1 MGDYIRT
8 FRWRE
13 GDSVRKKKIYA
24 GNSQSV
30 FLVAL
35 TGLVFLLLISGCGS
49 KTTETIPALE
59 EPAASN
65 NSYRQVTYG
74 DIGTT
79 NVLLGTAVPKEYGQA
94 YEANVTV
101 TKVLVEPGD
110 VVEKGD
116 VLAYADVDEA
126 RASLKAKQQELSHEN
141 TIYELNQKINQLQQ
155 DKLANQQKQQ
165 EAAAEDNSLEAATED
180 NTQEAAAEDSSQEAA
195 LENGFQKNETE
206 NITSQIAVLRENGRY
221 DTKLHEYRVQK
232 LNGEIAALDDL
243 IADGTLKANHSGEV
257 VYTKNLTVSR
267 NAGAGENVAIVADTE
282 DLEIKLKDVTVQ
294 NYKYKDVPEK
304 YMLVAGESVPVT
316 EREYSTEELVLAKIN
331 SNYPNVVIGRP
342 EGVELKAGELYP
354 IYYEEKKAEHVLL
367 VGTDSLYQEDGETY
381 VYVGTGD
388 DTREKRKVTVG
399 AADDHNTQIVDGLA
413 EGEAVYYETTERM
426 PSDYTE
432 YTVERSDFQVENH
445 GLKFGRADKNASSYL
460 AAKEGEIIKIA
471 VEKDAE
477 VKKGDL
483 LYIID
488 TGEGKAALTEAANAI
503 ETENTTYQKQQAD
516 YDAQLAELQ
525 YATDSASDYDRQI
538 ITLQKGIAES
548 DHNNTLQQ
556 LQSAYDT
563 LSRGNDGTGK
573 LSIYADA
580 DGQVSKITA
589 GEGDTV
595 EAGDEILKMRGEV
608 SDLLL
613 VQMVSSKSVTVY
625 TDDIPEVGEPVS
637 ITSGN
642 MTYTG
647 TCVGFAAGSNNL
659 DEGCLYTDEN
669 GAHYTFRTTSG
680 YDAPAFYVRMDD
692 EIVDDM
698 GNGGSVDFPYISM
711 EDVVVLPA
719 GMIYEEKDAMHPD
732 KVSYFVWKVEED
744 HLVKQ
749 YVLLDDTLTGNGK
762 VVLSGIESGDVL
774 ARE

>member
-1 MGDYIRT
+1 M
-8 FRWRE
+8 
-13 GDSVRKKKIYA
+13 RKKKSYA
-24 GNSQSV
+24 GNAQSV
-30 FLVAL
+30 IPVVL
-35 TGLVFLLLISGCGS
+35 TGLFFVMLIGGCGS
-49 KTTETIPALE
+49 KKTETIPDLE

-65 NSYRQVTYG
+65 ASYQQVTYG

-94 YEANVTV
+94 YKANVTV
-101 TKVLVEPGD
+101 TKILVEPGD
-110 VVEKGD
+110 MVEKGD

-126 RASLKAKQQELSHEN
+126 SASREAKQQELSHEN
-141 TIYELNQKINQLQQ
+141 TVYELNQKINQLQQ

-165 EAAAEDNSLEAATED
+165 DTAENNIQDAAENNIQEEDDMQESATEN
-180 NTQEAAAEDSSQEAA
+180 NTQETEAEAED
-195 LENGFQKNETE
+195 
-206 NITSQIAVLRENGRY
+206 ITSQIAVLQENSRY

-232 LNGEIAALDDL
+232 LNEEIAALDAL

-257 VYTKNLTVSR
+257 VYTKSLTVSR
-267 NAGAGENVAIVADTE
+267 NAGTGENVVVVADTE

-294 NYKYKDVPEK
+294 NYKYKDVSEK
-304 YMLVAGESVPVT
+304 YMLQSGERVPVT
-316 EREYSTEELVLAKIN
+316 EREYSTDELVLAKIN
-331 SNYPNVVIGRP
+331 NNYPNVLIEKP

-354 IYYEEKKAEHVLL
+354 IYFEEKRAEHVLL
-367 VGTDSLYQEDGETY
+367 VGNDSLYQEDGETY
-381 VYVGTGD
+381 VYVKAGD
-388 DTREKRKVTVG
+388 DTREKRKVTAG
-399 AADDHNTQIVDGLA
+399 AADDHNTQITDGLA

-445 GLKFGRADKNASSYL
+445 GLKLSRADKNARVYL
-460 AAKEGEIIKIA
+460 AAKEGEIVKIA

-483 LYIID
+483 LYIIN
-488 TGEGKAALTEAANAI
+488 TGEGKAAITEAANAI
-503 ETENTTYQKQQAD
+503 ETENTTYQKQQTD
-516 YDAQLAELQ
+516 YDAQLIELQ
-525 YATDSASDYDRQI
+525 NATDSVSDYDRQM
-538 ITLQKGIAES
+538 ITLQKEVAEA
-548 DHNNTLQQ
+548 DHSYTLQQ
-556 LQSAYDT
+556 LQAAYDT

-573 LSIYADA
+573 LSVYADE
-580 DGQVSKITA
+580 DGQVSKITVW
-589 GEGDTV
+589 EGDTV
-595 EAGDEILKMRGEV
+595 EAGDEILKMKGEA

-625 TDDIPEVGEPVS
+625 TDDIAEAGEPVS
-637 ITSGN
+637 ITSGDT
-642 MTYTG
+642 TYTG

-659 DEGCLYTDEN
+659 DEGCLYIDEN
-669 GAHYTFRTTSG
+669 GAHYTFQTTSG

-692 EIVDDM
+692 EITDDM
-698 GNGGSVDFPYISM
+698 GKGGSVDFPYISM

-719 GMIYEEKDAMHPD
+719 GMIYEEKDAMNPK
-732 KVSYFVWKVEED
+732 KVSYFVWKVEEG

-762 VVLSGIESGDVL
+762 VVLTGVEAGDVL

>member
-1 MGDYIRT
+1 M
-8 FRWRE
+8 
-13 GDSVRKKKIYA
+13 RKKKSYA
-24 GNSQSV
+24 GNAQSV
-30 FLVAL
+30 IPVVL
-35 TGLVFLLLISGCGS
+35 TGLFFVMLIGGCGS
-49 KTTETIPALE
+49 KKTETIPDLE

-65 NSYRQVTYG
+65 ASYQQVTYG
-74 DIGTT
+74 NIGTT

-101 TKVLVEPGD
+101 TKILVEPGNT
-110 VVEKGD
+110 VEKGD

-126 RASLKAKQQELSHEN
+126 SASRKAKQQELSHEN
-141 TIYELNQKINQLQQ
+141 TVYELNQKINQLQQ

-165 EAAAEDNSLEAATED
+165 DTAENNIQDAAENNIQEEDDMQESATEN
-180 NTQEAAAEDSSQEAA
+180 NTQETEAEAED
-195 LENGFQKNETE
+195 
-206 NITSQIAVLRENGRY
+206 ITSQIAVLQENSRY

-232 LNGEIAALDDL
+232 LNEEIAALDAL

-257 VYTKNLTVSR
+257 VYTKSLTVNR
-267 NAGAGENVAIVADTE
+267 KAGVGENVAIVADTE
-282 DLEIKLKDVTVQ
+282 DLAIELKDVTVQ
-294 NYKYKDVPEK
+294 NYKYKDVSEK
-304 YMLVAGESVPVT
+304 YMLQSGERVPVT
-316 EREYSTEELVLAKIN
+316 EREYSTDELVLAKIN
-331 SNYPNVVIGRP
+331 NNYPNVLIEKP

-354 IYYEEKKAEHVLL
+354 IYFEEKRAEHVLL
-367 VGTDSLYQEDGETY
+367 VGNNSLYQEDGENY

-388 DTREKRKVTVG
+388 DTREKRKVTTGVS
-399 AADDHNTQIVDGLA
+399 DDHNTQIVEGLE
-413 EGEAVYYETTERM
+413 EGEAVYYETMERM

-432 YTVERSDFQVENH
+432 YMVERSDFQVENH
-445 GLKFGRADKNASSYL
+445 GLKYGRADKNARVYL
-460 AAKEGEIIKIA
+460 TEKEGVLVEIA

-488 TGEGKAALTEAANAI
+488 TGEGKAAITEAANAI

-516 YDAQLAELQ
+516 YDAQLAELENGL
-525 YATDSASDYDRQI
+525 DSASDYDRQM
-538 ITLQKGIAES
+538 ITLQKEIAEA
-548 DHNNTLQQ
+548 DHNQTLQQ
-556 LQSAYDT
+556 LQAAYDT

-573 LSIYADA
+573 LSVYADA

-589 GEGDTV
+589 WEGDTV
-595 EAGDEILKMRGEV
+595 EAGDEILKMKGEA

-625 TDDIPEVGEPVS
+625 TDDIAEAGEPVS
-637 ITSGN
+637 ITSGDT
-642 MTYTG
+642 TYTG

-659 DEGCLYTDEN
+659 DEGCLYIDEN
-669 GAHYTFRTTSG
+669 GAHYTFQTTSG
-680 YDAPAFYVRMDD
+680 YDTPAFYVRMND

-698 GNGGSVDFPYISM
+698 GNGESVDFPYISM
-711 EDVVVLPA
+711 EDVIVLPA

-732 KVSYFVWKVEED
+732 KVSYFVWKIEGD

-762 VVLSGIESGDVL
+762 VVLFGIESGDVL

>member
-1 MGDYIRT
+1 M
-8 FRWRE
+8 
-13 GDSVRKKKIYA
+13 RKKKSYA
-24 GNSQSV
+24 GKSQSV
-30 FLVAL
+30 FLVVL
-35 TGLVFLLLISGCGS
+35 TGLFFAMLIGGCSS
-49 KTTETIPALE
+49 KKAEIIPDLE

-65 NSYRQVTYG
+65 NSYQQVTYG

-79 NVLLGTAVPKEYGQA
+79 KVLIGTAVPKEYGQA

-101 TKVLVEPGD
+101 TKILVEPGD
-110 VVEKGD
+110 TVEKGD

-126 RASLKAKQQELSHEN
+126 SASREAKQQELSHEN
-141 TIYELNQKINQLQQ
+141 TVYELNQKINQLQQ
-155 DKLANQQKQQ
+155 DKLANQQEQQ
-165 EAAAEDNSLEAATED
+165 DTAAEDNMQESATED
-180 NTQEAAAEDSSQEAA
+180 DSQEAITGESSQETP
-195 LENGFQKNETE
+195 TE
-206 NITSQIAVLRENGRY
+206 DITSQIAVLQENSRY

-232 LNGEIAALDDL
+232 LNEEIAALDTL

-257 VYTKNLTVSR
+257 VYTKSLTVSR
-267 NAGAGENVAIVADTE
+267 KAGAGENVAIVADTG
-282 DLEIKLKDVTVQ
+282 DLAIELKDVTVQ
-294 NYKYKDVPEK
+294 DYKYQKIAEK
-304 YMLVAGESVPVT
+304 YMLVAGERVPVT

-331 SNYPNVVIGRP
+331 NNYPDIVMEKP
-342 EGVELKAGELYP
+342 EGVELKAGGQYP

-367 VGTDSLYQEDGETY
+367 VGNASLYEEDGETY
-381 VYVGTGD
+381 VYVRTGD

-399 AADDHNTQIVDGLA
+399 AADDHNTQIIDGLE
-413 EGEAVYYETTERM
+413 EGEAVYYETMERM

-445 GLKFGRADKNASSYL
+445 GLKYGRADKNASAYL
-460 AAKEGEIIKIA
+460 AAKEGEIVKIA
-471 VEKDAE
+471 VEKDEE

-488 TGEGKAALTEAANAI
+488 TGEGKAAITEAANAI
-503 ETENTTYQKQQAD
+503 ETENTSYQKQQAD
-516 YDAQLAELQ
+516 YDAQLAELENMS
-525 YATDSASDYDRQI
+525 DSASDYDRQM
-538 ITLQKGIAES
+538 ITLQKEIAEA
-548 DHNNTLQQ
+548 DHSYTLQQ
-556 LQSAYDT
+556 LQAAYDT

-580 DGQVSKITA
+580 DGQVAKITA
-589 GEGDTV
+589 REGDMV
-595 EAGDEILKMRGEV
+595 EAGAEILKMRGDI
-608 SDLLL
+608 SDLFL

-625 TDDIPEVGEPVS
+625 TDNIAEIGEKVS
-637 ITSGN
+637 ITSGDT
-642 MTYTG
+642 TYTG

-669 GAHYTFRTTSG
+669 GAHYTFQTTSG
-680 YDAPAFYVRMDD
+680 YDAPAFYVQMDD
-692 EIVDDM
+692 EIVEDM
-698 GNGGSVDFPYISM
+698 GKGGSVDFPYISM

-762 VVLSGIESGDVL
+762 VVLLGIEAGDVL

>member
-1 MGDYIRT
+1 M
-8 FRWRE
+8 
-13 GDSVRKKKIYA
+13 SKKKSYA
-24 GNSQSV
+24 GNAQSV
-30 FLVAL
+30 IPVVL
-35 TGLVFLLLISGCGS
+35 TGLFFVMLIGGCGS
-49 KTTETIPALE
+49 KKTETIPDLE

-65 NSYRQVTYG
+65 ASYQQVTYG

-94 YEANVTV
+94 YKANVTV
-101 TKVLVEPGD
+101 TKILVEPGD
-110 VVEKGD
+110 TVEKGD

-126 RASLKAKQQELSHEN
+126 NASRKAKQQELLHEN
-141 TIYELNQKINQLQQ
+141 TVYELNQKINQLQQ
-155 DKLANQQKQQ
+155 EKLAKQQ
-165 EAAAEDNSLEAATED
+165 EQQDTAAEDNMQESATED
-180 NTQEAAAEDSSQEAA
+180 DSQEAIT
-195 LENGFQKNETE
+195 EESPQETE
-206 NITSQIAVLRENGRY
+206 NITSQIAVLQENSRY

-232 LNGEIAALDDL
+232 LNEEIAALDDL
-243 IADGTLKANHSGEV
+243 IADGTMKANHSGEV
-257 VYTKNLTVSR
+257 VYTKSLTVGR
-267 NAGAGENVAIVADTE
+267 NAGTGENVVVVADTE

-304 YMLVAGESVPVT
+304 YMLQSGERVPVT
-316 EREYSTEELVLAKIN
+316 EREYSTDELVLAKIN
-331 SNYPNVVIGRP
+331 NDYPNVLIEKP

-354 IYYEEKKAEHVLL
+354 IYFEEKKAEHVLL
-367 VGTDSLYQEDGETY
+367 VGNNSLYQEDGENY

-388 DTREKRKVTVG
+388 DTREKRKVTTGVS
-399 AADDHNTQIVDGLA
+399 ADHNTQIIEGLE
-413 EGEAVYYETTERM
+413 EGEAVYYETMERM

-445 GLKFGRADKNASSYL
+445 GLKYSRADKNARVYL
-460 AAKEGEIIKIA
+460 TEKEGVIVEIA

-488 TGEGKAALTEAANAI
+488 TGEGKAAITEAANAI

-516 YDAQLAELQ
+516 YDAQLTELQ
-525 YATDSASDYDRQI
+525 NATDSASDYDRQL
-538 ITLQKGIAES
+538 ITLQKEIAEA
-548 DHNNTLQQ
+548 DHSYTLQQ
-556 LQSAYDT
+556 LQAAYDA

-573 LSIYADA
+573 VFVYADA

-589 GEGDTV
+589 WEGDTV
-595 EAGDEILKMRGEV
+595 EAGAEILKMKGET

-625 TDDIPEVGEPVS
+625 TDDIAEVGEPVS
-637 ITSGN
+637 ITSGDT
-642 MTYTG
+642 TYTG

-669 GAHYTFRTTSG
+669 GAHYTFQTTSG
-680 YDAPAFYVRMDD
+680 YDTPAFYVRMKD

-698 GNGGSVDFPYISM
+698 GNGESVDFPYISM
-711 EDVVVLPA
+711 EDVIVLPA

-732 KVSYFVWKVEED
+732 KVSYFVWKIEGD

-762 VVLSGIESGDVL
+762 VVLFGIESGDVL

>member
-1 MGDYIRT
+1 M
-8 FRWRE
+8 
-13 GDSVRKKKIYA
+13 RKKKSYA
-24 GNSQSV
+24 GNAQSV
-30 FLVAL
+30 IPVVL
-35 TGLVFLLLISGCGS
+35 TGLFFVMLIGGCGS
-49 KTTETIPALE
+49 KKKETIPDLE

-65 NSYRQVTYG
+65 ASYQQVTYG
-74 DIGTT
+74 NIGTT

-101 TKVLVEPGD
+101 TKILVEPGD
-110 VVEKGD
+110 TVEKGD

-126 RASLKAKQQELSHEN
+126 SASRKAKQQELSHEN
-141 TIYELNQKINQLQQ
+141 TVYELNQKINQLQQ

-165 EAAAEDNSLEAATED
+165 DTAENNIQDAAENNIQEEDDMQKSATEN
-180 NTQEAAAEDSSQEAA
+180 NTQETEAEAED
-195 LENGFQKNETE
+195 
-206 NITSQIAVLRENGRY
+206 ITSQIAVLQENSRY

-232 LNGEIAALDDL
+232 LNEEIAALDAL

-257 VYTKNLTVSR
+257 VYTKSLTVNR
-267 NAGAGENVAIVADTE
+267 KAGAGENVAIVADTE
-282 DLEIKLKDVTVQ
+282 DLAIELKDVTVQ
-294 NYKYKDVPEK
+294 NYKYKDVSEK
-304 YMLVAGESVPVT
+304 YMLQSGERVPVT
-316 EREYSTEELVLAKIN
+316 EREYSTDELVLAKIN
-331 SNYPNVVIGRP
+331 NNYPNVLIEKP

-354 IYYEEKKAEHVLL
+354 IYFEEKRAEHVLL
-367 VGTDSLYQEDGETY
+367 VGNNSLYQEDGENY

-388 DTREKRKVTVG
+388 DTREKRKVTTGVS
-399 AADDHNTQIVDGLA
+399 DDHNTQIVDGLE
-413 EGEAVYYETTERM
+413 EGEAVYYETMERM

-432 YTVERSDFQVENH
+432 YMVERSDFQVENH
-445 GLKFGRADKNASSYL
+445 GLKYGRVDKNARVYL
-460 AAKEGEIIKIA
+460 TEKEGVLVEIA

-488 TGEGKAALTEAANAI
+488 TGEGKAAITEAANAI
-503 ETENTTYQKQQAD
+503 ETENTSYQKQQAD
-516 YDAQLAELQ
+516 YDAQLIELQ
-525 YATDSASDYDRQI
+525 NATDSVSDYDRQI
-538 ITLQKGIAES
+538 ITLQKEVAEA
-548 DHNNTLQQ
+548 DHSYTLQQ
-556 LQSAYDT
+556 LQAAYDT

-573 LSIYADA
+573 LSVYADA

-589 GEGDTV
+589 WEGDTV
-595 EAGDEILKMRGEV
+595 EAGEEILKMKGEA

-625 TDDIPEVGEPVS
+625 TDDIAEAGEPVS
-637 ITSGN
+637 ITSGDT
-642 MTYTG
+642 TYTG

-659 DEGCLYTDEN
+659 DEGCLYIDEN
-669 GAHYTFRTTSG
+669 GAHYTFQTTSG
-680 YDAPAFYVRMDD
+680 YDTPAFYVRMND

-698 GNGGSVDFPYISM
+698 GNGESVDFPYISM
-711 EDVVVLPA
+711 EDVIVLPA

-732 KVSYFVWKVEED
+732 KVSYFVWKMEGD

-762 VVLSGIESGDVL
+762 VVLFGIESGDVL

>member
-1 MGDYIRT
+1 M
-8 FRWRE
+8 
-13 GDSVRKKKIYA
+13 RKKKSYA
-24 GNSQSV
+24 GNAQSV
-30 FLVAL
+30 IPVVL
-35 TGLVFLLLISGCGS
+35 TGLFFVMLIGGCGS
-49 KTTETIPALE
+49 KKTETIPDLE

-65 NSYRQVTYG
+65 ASYQQVTYG
-74 DIGTT
+74 NIGTT

-101 TKVLVEPGD
+101 TKILVEPGD
-110 VVEKGD
+110 TVEKGD

-126 RASLKAKQQELSHEN
+126 SASRKAKQQELSHEN
-141 TIYELNQKINQLQQ
+141 TVYELNQKINQLQQ

-165 EAAAEDNSLEAATED
+165 DTAENNIQDAAENNIQEEDDMQESATEN
-180 NTQEAAAEDSSQEAA
+180 NTQETEAEAED
-195 LENGFQKNETE
+195 
-206 NITSQIAVLRENGRY
+206 ITSQIAVLQENGRY

-232 LNGEIAALDDL
+232 LNEEIAALDDL

-257 VYTKNLTVSR
+257 VYTKSLTVNR
-267 NAGAGENVAIVADTE
+267 KAGAGENVAIVADTE

-294 NYKYKDVPEK
+294 NYKYKDVLEK
-304 YMLVAGESVPVT
+304 YMLQSGERVPVT
-316 EREYSTEELVLAKIN
+316 EREYSTDELVLAKIN
-331 SNYPNVVIGRP
+331 NNYPNVLIEKP

-354 IYYEEKKAEHVLL
+354 IYFEEKRAEHVLL
-367 VGTDSLYQEDGETY
+367 VGNDSLYQEDGENY

-388 DTREKRKVTVG
+388 DTREKRKVTTGVS
-399 AADDHNTQIVDGLA
+399 DDHNTQIVEGLE
-413 EGEAVYYETTERM
+413 EGEAVYYETMERM

-432 YTVERSDFQVENH
+432 YMVERSDFQVENH
-445 GLKFGRADKNASSYL
+445 GLKYGRAEKNARVYL
-460 AAKEGEIIKIA
+460 TEKEGVLVEIA

-488 TGEGKAALTEAANAI
+488 TGEGKAAITEAANAI

-516 YDAQLAELQ
+516 HDAQLIELQ
-525 YATDSASDYDRQI
+525 NATDSVSDYDRQI
-538 ITLQKGIAES
+538 ITLQKEVAEA
-548 DHNNTLQQ
+548 DHSYTLQQ
-556 LQSAYDT
+556 LQAAYDT

-573 LSIYADA
+573 LSVYADE
-580 DGQVSKITA
+580 DGQVSKITVW
-589 GEGDTV
+589 EGDTV
-595 EAGDEILKMRGEV
+595 EAGDEILKMKGEA

-625 TDDIPEVGEPVS
+625 TDDIAEAGEPVS
-637 ITSGN
+637 ITSGDT
-642 MTYTG
+642 TYTG

-659 DEGCLYTDEN
+659 DEGCLYIDEN
-669 GAHYTFRTTSG
+669 GAHYTFQTTSG
-680 YDAPAFYVRMDD
+680 YDTPAFYVRMND

-698 GNGGSVDFPYISM
+698 GNGESVDFPYISM
-711 EDVVVLPA
+711 EDVIVLPA

-732 KVSYFVWKVEED
+732 KVSYFVWKMEGD

-762 VVLSGIESGDVL
+762 VVLFGIESGDVL

>member
-1 MGDYIRT
+1 M
-8 FRWRE
+8 
-13 GDSVRKKKIYA
+13 RKKKSYA
-24 GNSQSV
+24 GNAQSV
-30 FLVAL
+30 IPVVL
-35 TGLVFLLLISGCGS
+35 TGLFFAMLIGGCGS
-49 KTTETIPALE
+49 KKTETIPDLE

-65 NSYRQVTYG
+65 ASYQQVTYG

-79 NVLLGTAVPKEYGQA
+79 SVLLGTAVPKEYGQA
-94 YEANVTV
+94 YEANVMV
-101 TKVLVEPGD
+101 TKILVEPGD
-110 VVEKGD
+110 MVEKGD

-126 RASLKAKQQELSHEN
+126 SASRETKQQELSHEN
-141 TIYELNQKINQLQQ
+141 TVYELNQKINQMQQ

-165 EAAAEDNSLEAATED
+165 DTAENNIQEEDNMQESAAEN
-180 NTQEAAAEDSSQEAA
+180 NTQETEAED
-195 LENGFQKNETE
+195 
-206 NITSQIAVLRENGRY
+206 ITSQIAVLQENGRY

-232 LNGEIAALDDL
+232 LNEEIAALDDL

-257 VYTKNLTVSR
+257 VYTKSLTVSR
-267 NAGAGENVAIVADTE
+267 NAGTGENVVVVADTE

-304 YMLVAGESVPVT
+304 YMLQSGERVPVT
-316 EREYSTEELVLAKIN
+316 EREYSTDELVLAKIN
-331 SNYPNVVIGRP
+331 NNYPNVLIEKP

-354 IYYEEKKAEHVLL
+354 IYFEEKKAEHVLL
-367 VGTDSLYQEDGETY
+367 VGNNSLYQEDGENY

-388 DTREKRKVTVG
+388 NTREKRKVTTGVS
-399 AADDHNTQIVDGLA
+399 DDHNTQIVEGLE
-413 EGEAVYYETTERM
+413 EGEAVYYETMERM

-432 YTVERSDFQVENH
+432 YMVERSDFQVENH
-445 GLKFGRADKNASSYL
+445 GLKYGRADKNARVYL
-460 AAKEGEIIKIA
+460 TEKEGVLVEIA

-488 TGEGKAALTEAANAI
+488 TGEGKAAITEAANAI

-516 YDAQLAELQ
+516 YDAQLIELQ
-525 YATDSASDYDRQI
+525 NATDSVSDYDRQI
-538 ITLQKGIAES
+538 ITLQKEVAEA
-548 DHNNTLQQ
+548 DHSYTLQQ
-556 LQSAYDT
+556 LQAAYDT

-573 LSIYADA
+573 LSVYADE
-580 DGQVSKITA
+580 DGQVSKITVW
-589 GEGDTV
+589 EGDTV
-595 EAGDEILKMRGEV
+595 EAGDEILKMKGEA

-625 TDDIPEVGEPVS
+625 TDDIAEAGEPVS
-637 ITSGN
+637 ITSGDT
-642 MTYTG
+642 TYTG

-659 DEGCLYTDEN
+659 DEGCLYIDEN
-669 GAHYTFRTTSG
+669 GAHYTFQTTSG
-680 YDAPAFYVRMDD
+680 YDTPAFYVRMND

-698 GNGGSVDFPYISM
+698 GNGESVDFPYISM
-711 EDVVVLPA
+711 EDVIVLPA

-732 KVSYFVWKVEED
+732 KVSYFVWKIEGD

-762 VVLSGIESGDVL
+762 VVLFGIESGDVL

>member
-1 MGDYIRT
+1 M
-8 FRWRE
+8 
-13 GDSVRKKKIYA
+13 RKKKSYA
-24 GNSQSV
+24 GNAQSV
-30 FLVAL
+30 IPVVL
-35 TGLVFLLLISGCGS
+35 TGLFFVMLIGGCGS
-49 KTTETIPALE
+49 KKTETIPDLE

-65 NSYRQVTYG
+65 ASYQQVTYG
-74 DIGTT
+74 NIGTT

-101 TKVLVEPGD
+101 TKILVEPGD
-110 VVEKGD
+110 TVEKGD

-126 RASLKAKQQELSHEN
+126 SASRKAKQQELSHEN
-141 TIYELNQKINQLQQ
+141 TVYELNQKINQLQQ

-165 EAAAEDNSLEAATED
+165 DTAENNIQDAAENNIQEEDDMQESATEN
-180 NTQEAAAEDSSQEAA
+180 NTQETEAEAED
-195 LENGFQKNETE
+195 
-206 NITSQIAVLRENGRY
+206 ITSQIAVLQENSRY

-232 LNGEIAALDDL
+232 LNEEIAALDDL

-257 VYTKNLTVSR
+257 VYTKSLTVSR
-267 NAGAGENVAIVADTE
+267 NAGTGENVVVVADTE

-294 NYKYKDVPEK
+294 NYKYKDVLEK
-304 YMLVAGESVPVT
+304 YMLQSGERVPVT
-316 EREYSTEELVLAKIN
+316 EREYSTDELVLAKIN
-331 SNYPNVVIGRP
+331 NNYPNVLIEKP

-354 IYYEEKKAEHVLL
+354 IYFEEKRAEHVLL
-367 VGTDSLYQEDGETY
+367 VGNNSLYQEDGENY

-388 DTREKRKVTVG
+388 DTREKRKVTTGVS
-399 AADDHNTQIVDGLA
+399 DDHNTQIVEGLE
-413 EGEAVYYETTERM
+413 EGEAVYYETMERM

-432 YTVERSDFQVENH
+432 YMVERSDFQVENH
-445 GLKFGRADKNASSYL
+445 GLKYGRADKNARVYL
-460 AAKEGEIIKIA
+460 TEKEGVLVEIA

-488 TGEGKAALTEAANAI
+488 TGEGKAAITEAANAI

-516 YDAQLAELQ
+516 YDAQLIELQ
-525 YATDSASDYDRQI
+525 NATDSVSDYDRQI
-538 ITLQKGIAES
+538 ITLQKEVAEA
-548 DHNNTLQQ
+548 DHSYTLQQ
-556 LQSAYDT
+556 LQAAYDT

-573 LSIYADA
+573 LSVYADE
-580 DGQVSKITA
+580 DGQVSKITVW
-589 GEGDTV
+589 EGDTV
-595 EAGDEILKMRGEV
+595 EAGDEILKMKGEA

-625 TDDIPEVGEPVS
+625 TDDIAEAGEPVS
-637 ITSGN
+637 ITSGDT
-642 MTYTG
+642 TYTG

-659 DEGCLYTDEN
+659 DEGCLYIDEN
-669 GAHYTFRTTSG
+669 GAHYTFQTTSG
-680 YDAPAFYVRMDD
+680 YDTPAFYVRMND

-698 GNGGSVDFPYISM
+698 GNGESVDFPYISM
-711 EDVVVLPA
+711 EDVIVLPA

-732 KVSYFVWKVEED
+732 KVSYFVWKMEGD

-762 VVLSGIESGDVL
+762 VVLTGVEAGDVL

>member
-1 MGDYIRT
+1 M
-8 FRWRE
+8 
-13 GDSVRKKKIYA
+13 RKKKSYA
-24 GNSQSV
+24 GNAQSV
-30 FLVAL
+30 LPVVL
-35 TGLVFLLLISGCGS
+35 TGLFFVMLIGGCGS
-49 KTTETIPALE
+49 KKTETIPDLK

-65 NSYRQVTYG
+65 ASYQQVTYG

-101 TKVLVEPGD
+101 TKILVEPGD
-110 VVEKGD
+110 TVEKGD

-126 RASLKAKQQELSHEN
+126 SASRKAKQQELSHEN
-141 TIYELNQKINQLQQ
+141 TVYELNQKINQLQQ

-165 EAAAEDNSLEAATED
+165 DTAENNIQDAAENNIQEEDDMQESATEN
-180 NTQEAAAEDSSQEAA
+180 NTQETEAEAED
-195 LENGFQKNETE
+195 
-206 NITSQIAVLRENGRY
+206 ITSQIAVLQENSRY

-232 LNGEIAALDDL
+232 LNEEIAALDAL

-257 VYTKNLTVSR
+257 VYTKSLTVNR
-267 NAGAGENVAIVADTE
+267 KAGAGENVAIVADTE
-282 DLEIKLKDVTVQ
+282 DLAIELKDVTVQ
-294 NYKYKDVPEK
+294 NYKYKDVSEK
-304 YMLVAGESVPVT
+304 YMLQSGERVPVT
-316 EREYSTEELVLAKIN
+316 EREYSTDELVLAKIN
-331 SNYPNVVIGRP
+331 NNYPNVLIEKP

-354 IYYEEKKAEHVLL
+354 IYFEEKRAEHVLL
-367 VGTDSLYQEDGETY
+367 VGNDSLYQEDGETY
-381 VYVGTGD
+381 VYVKAGD
-388 DTREKRKVTVG
+388 DTREKRKVTAG
-399 AADDHNTQIVDGLA
+399 AADDHNTQITDGLA

-445 GLKFGRADKNASSYL
+445 GLKLSRADKNARVYL
-460 AAKEGEIIKIA
+460 AAKEGEIVKIA

-483 LYIID
+483 LYIIN
-488 TGEGKAALTEAANAI
+488 TGEGKAAITEAANAI
-503 ETENTTYQKQQAD
+503 ETENTSYQKQQAD
-516 YDAQLAELQ
+516 YDAQLAELENGL
-525 YATDSASDYDRQI
+525 DSASDYDRQM
-538 ITLQKGIAES
+538 ITLQKEIAEA
-548 DHNNTLQQ
+548 DHNQTLQQ
-556 LQSAYDT
+556 LQAAYDT

-573 LSIYADA
+573 LSVYADA

-589 GEGDTV
+589 WEGDTV
-595 EAGDEILKMRGEV
+595 ETGDEILKMKGEA

-625 TDDIPEVGEPVS
+625 TDDIAEAGEPVS
-637 ITSGN
+637 ITSGDT
-642 MTYTG
+642 TYTG

-659 DEGCLYTDEN
+659 DEGCLYIDEN
-669 GAHYTFRTTSG
+669 GAHYTFQTTSG
-680 YDAPAFYVRMDD
+680 YDTPAFYVRMND

-698 GNGGSVDFPYISM
+698 GNGESVDFPYISM
-711 EDVVVLPA
+711 EDVIVLPA

-732 KVSYFVWKVEED
+732 KVSYFVWKIEGD

-749 YVLLDDTLTGNGK
+749 YDLLDDTLTGNGK
-762 VVLSGIESGDVL
+762 VVLFGIESGDVL

>member
-1 MGDYIRT
+1 M
-8 FRWRE
+8 
-13 GDSVRKKKIYA
+13 RKKKSYA
-24 GNSQSV
+24 GNAQSV
-30 FLVAL
+30 IPVVL
-35 TGLVFLLLISGCGS
+35 TGLFFVMLIGGCGS
-49 KTTETIPALE
+49 KKTETIPDLE

-65 NSYRQVTYG
+65 ASYQQVTYG

-94 YEANVTV
+94 YEANVMV
-101 TKVLVEPGD
+101 TKILVEPGD
-110 VVEKGD
+110 MVEKGD

-126 RASLKAKQQELSHEN
+126 SASREAKQQELSHEN
-141 TIYELNQKINQLQQ
+141 TVYELNQKINQLQQ

-165 EAAAEDNSLEAATED
+165 DTAENNIQDAAENNIQEEDDMQESATEN
-180 NTQEAAAEDSSQEAA
+180 NTQETEAEAED
-195 LENGFQKNETE
+195 
-206 NITSQIAVLRENGRY
+206 ITSQIAVLQENSRY

-232 LNGEIAALDDL
+232 LNEEIAALDAL

-257 VYTKNLTVSR
+257 VYTKSLTVNR
-267 NAGAGENVAIVADTE
+267 KAGAGENVAIVADTE
-282 DLEIKLKDVTVQ
+282 DLAIELKDVTVQ
-294 NYKYKDVPEK
+294 NYKYKDVSEK
-304 YMLVAGESVPVT
+304 YMLQSGERVPVT
-316 EREYSTEELVLAKIN
+316 EREYSTDELVLAKIN
-331 SNYPNVVIGRP
+331 NNYPNVLIEKP

-354 IYYEEKKAEHVLL
+354 IYFEEKKAEHVLL
-367 VGTDSLYQEDGETY
+367 VGNDSLYQEDGETY
-381 VYVGTGD
+381 VYVKAGD
-388 DTREKRKVTVG
+388 DTREKRKVTAG
-399 AADDHNTQIVDGLA
+399 AADDHNTQITDGLA

-445 GLKFGRADKNASSYL
+445 GLKLSRADKNARVYL
-460 AAKEGEIIKIA
+460 AAKEGEIVKIA

-488 TGEGKAALTEAANAI
+488 TGEGKAAITEAANAI
-503 ETENTTYQKQQAD
+503 ETENTTYQKQQTD
-516 YDAQLAELQ
+516 YDAQLIELQ
-525 YATDSASDYDRQI
+525 NATDSVSDYDRQM
-538 ITLQKGIAES
+538 ITLQKEVAEA
-548 DHNNTLQQ
+548 DHSYTLQQ
-556 LQSAYDT
+556 LQAAYDT

-573 LSIYADA
+573 LSVYADE

-589 GEGDTV
+589 WEGDTV
-595 EAGDEILKMRGEV
+595 EAGEEILKMKGET

-625 TDDIPEVGEPVS
+625 TDDIAEVGEPVS
-637 ITSGN
+637 ITSGDT
-642 MTYTG
+642 TYTG

-659 DEGCLYTDEN
+659 DEGCIYTDED
-669 GAHYTFRTTSG
+669 GVHYTFQTTSG
-680 YDAPAFYVRMDD
+680 YDTPAFYVRMND

-698 GNGGSVDFPYISM
+698 GNGESVDFPYISM
-711 EDVVVLPA
+711 EDVIVLPA

-732 KVSYFVWKVEED
+732 KVSYFVWKMEGD

-762 VVLSGIESGDVL
+762 VVLFGIESGDVL

>member
-1 MGDYIRT
+1 M
-8 FRWRE
+8 
-13 GDSVRKKKIYA
+13 RKKKSYA
-24 GNSQSV
+24 GNAQSV
-30 FLVAL
+30 IPVVL
-35 TGLVFLLLISGCGS
+35 TGLFFVMLIGGCGS
-49 KTTETIPALE
+49 KKTETIPDLE

-65 NSYRQVTYG
+65 ASYQQVTYG

-94 YEANVTV
+94 YEANVMV
-101 TKVLVEPGD
+101 TKILVEPGD
-110 VVEKGD
+110 MVEKGD

-126 RASLKAKQQELSHEN
+126 SASREAKQQELSHEN
-141 TIYELNQKINQLQQ
+141 TVYELNQKINQLQN
-155 DKLANQQKQQ
+155 KLANQQ
-165 EAAAEDNSLEAATED
+165 EAAVVDD
-180 NTQEAAAEDSSQEAA
+180 TQEAITEESPQET
-195 LENGFQKNETE
+195 GTE
-206 NITSQIAVLRENGRY
+206 NITSQIAVLQENSRY

-232 LNGEIAALDDL
+232 LNEEIAALDDL

-257 VYTKNLTVSR
+257 VYTKSLTVSR
-267 NAGAGENVAIVADTE
+267 NAGTGENVVVVADTE

-294 NYKYKDVPEK
+294 NYKYKDVLEK
-304 YMLVAGESVPVT
+304 YMLQSGERVPVT
-316 EREYSTEELVLAKIN
+316 EREYSTDELVLAKIN
-331 SNYPNVVIGRP
+331 NNYPNVLIEKP

-354 IYYEEKKAEHVLL
+354 IYFEEKRAEHVLL
-367 VGTDSLYQEDGETY
+367 VGNNSLYQEDGENY

-388 DTREKRKVTVG
+388 DTREKRKVTTGVS
-399 AADDHNTQIVDGLA
+399 DDHNTQIVEGLE
-413 EGEAVYYETTERM
+413 EGEAVYYETMERM

-432 YTVERSDFQVENH
+432 YMVERSDFQVENH
-445 GLKFGRADKNASSYL
+445 GLKYGRADKNARVYL
-460 AAKEGEIIKIA
+460 AAKEGEIVKIA

-488 TGEGKAALTEAANAI
+488 TGEGKAAITEAANAI

-516 YDAQLAELQ
+516 YDAQLIELQ
-525 YATDSASDYDRQI
+525 NATDSVSDYDRQI
-538 ITLQKGIAES
+538 ITLQKEVAEA
-548 DHNNTLQQ
+548 DHSYTLQQ
-556 LQSAYDT
+556 LQAAYDT

-573 LSIYADA
+573 LSVYADE
-580 DGQVSKITA
+580 DGQVSKITVW
-589 GEGDTV
+589 EGDTV
-595 EAGDEILKMRGEV
+595 EAGDEILKMKGEA

-625 TDDIPEVGEPVS
+625 TDDIAEAGEPVS
-637 ITSGN
+637 ITSGDT
-642 MTYTG
+642 TYTG

-659 DEGCLYTDEN
+659 DEGCLYIDEN
-669 GAHYTFRTTSG
+669 GAHYTFQTTSG
-680 YDAPAFYVRMDD
+680 YDTPAFYVRMND

-698 GNGGSVDFPYISM
+698 GNGESVDFPYISM
-711 EDVVVLPA
+711 EDVIVLPA

-732 KVSYFVWKVEED
+732 KVSYFVWKMEGD

-762 VVLSGIESGDVL
+762 VVLFGIESGDVL

>member
-1 MGDYIRT
+1 M
-8 FRWRE
+8 
-13 GDSVRKKKIYA
+13 RKKKSYA
-24 GNSQSV
+24 GNAQSV
-30 FLVAL
+30 IPVVL
-35 TGLVFLLLISGCGS
+35 TGLFFVMLIGGCGS
-49 KTTETIPALE
+49 KKTETIPDLE

-65 NSYRQVTYG
+65 ASYQQVTYG
-74 DIGTT
+74 NIGTT

-101 TKVLVEPGD
+101 TKILVEPGD
-110 VVEKGD
+110 TVEKGD

-126 RASLKAKQQELSHEN
+126 SASRKAKQQELSHEN
-141 TIYELNQKINQLQQ
+141 TVYELNQKINQLQQ

-165 EAAAEDNSLEAATED
+165 DTAENNIQDAAENNIQEEDDMQESATEN
-180 NTQEAAAEDSSQEAA
+180 NTQETEAEAED
-195 LENGFQKNETE
+195 
-206 NITSQIAVLRENGRY
+206 ITSQIAVLQENSRY

-232 LNGEIAALDDL
+232 LNEEIAALDAL

-257 VYTKNLTVSR
+257 VYTKSLTVNR
-267 NAGAGENVAIVADTE
+267 KAGAGENVAIVADTE
-282 DLEIKLKDVTVQ
+282 DLAIELKDVTVQ
-294 NYKYKDVPEK
+294 NYKYKDVSEK
-304 YMLVAGESVPVT
+304 YMLQSGERVPVT
-316 EREYSTEELVLAKIN
+316 EREYSTDELVLAKIN
-331 SNYPNVVIGRP
+331 NNYPNVLIEKP

-354 IYYEEKKAEHVLL
+354 IYLEEKKAEHVLL
-367 VGTDSLYQEDGETY
+367 VGNDSLYQEDGETY
-381 VYVGTGD
+381 VYVKAGD
-388 DTREKRKVTVG
+388 DTREKRKVTAG
-399 AADDHNTQIVDGLA
+399 AADDHNTQITDGLA

-445 GLKFGRADKNASSYL
+445 GLKLSRADKNARVYL
-460 AAKEGEIIKIA
+460 AAKEGEIVKIA

-488 TGEGKAALTEAANAI
+488 TGEGKAAITEAANAI
-503 ETENTTYQKQQAD
+503 ETENTSYQKQQAD
-516 YDAQLAELQ
+516 YDAQLAELENEL
-525 YATDSASDYDRQI
+525 DPASDYDRQM
-538 ITLQKGIAES
+538 ITLQKEIAEA
-548 DHNNTLQQ
+548 DHNQTLQQ
-556 LQSAYDT
+556 LQEAYDT

-573 LSIYADA
+573 LSVYADA
-580 DGQVSKITA
+580 DGQVAKITA
-589 GEGDTV
+589 WEGDTV
-595 EAGDEILKMRGEV
+595 EAGEEILKMKGET

-625 TDDIPEVGEPVS
+625 TDDIAEVGEPVS
-637 ITSGN
+637 ITSGDT
-642 MTYTG
+642 TYTG

-659 DEGCLYTDEN
+659 DEGCIYTDED
-669 GAHYTFRTTSG
+669 GVHYTFQTTSG

-692 EIVDDM
+692 EITDDM
-698 GNGGSVDFPYISM
+698 GKGGSVDFPYISM

-719 GMIYEEKDAMHPD
+719 GMIYEEKDAMNPK
-732 KVSYFVWKVEED
+732 KVSYFVWKVEEG

-762 VVLSGIESGDVL
+762 VVLTGVEAGDVL

>member
-1 MGDYIRT
+1 M
-8 FRWRE
+8 
-13 GDSVRKKKIYA
+13 SKKKSYA
-24 GNSQSV
+24 GNAQSV
-30 FLVAL
+30 IPVVLA
-35 TGLVFLLLISGCGS
+35 GLFFVMLIGGCGS
-49 KTTETIPALE
+49 KKTETIPDLE

-65 NSYRQVTYG
+65 ASYQQVTYG

-94 YEANVTV
+94 YKANVTV
-101 TKVLVEPGD
+101 TRILVEPGD
-110 VVEKGD
+110 TVEKGD

-126 RASLKAKQQELSHEN
+126 SASREAKQQELSHEN
-141 TIYELNQKINQLQQ
+141 TVYELNQKINQLQQ
-155 DKLANQQKQQ
+155 EKLAKQQ
-165 EAAAEDNSLEAATED
+165 EQQDTAAEDD
-180 NTQEAAAEDSSQEAA
+180 TQEAITEESPQ
-195 LENGFQKNETE
+195 ETE
-206 NITSQIAVLRENGRY
+206 NITSQIAVLQENSRY

-232 LNGEIAALDDL
+232 LNEEIAALDDL

-257 VYTKNLTVSR
+257 VYTKSLTVSR
-267 NAGAGENVAIVADTE
+267 NAGTGENVVVVADTE

-304 YMLVAGESVPVT
+304 YMLQSGERVPVA
-316 EREYSTEELVLAKIN
+316 EREYSTDELVLAKIN
-331 SNYPNVVIGRP
+331 NDYPNVLIEKP
-342 EGVELKAGELYP
+342 ESVELKAGELYP
-354 IYYEEKKAEHVLL
+354 IYFEEKKAEHVLL
-367 VGTDSLYQEDGETY
+367 VGNNSLYQEDGENY

-388 DTREKRKVTVG
+388 DTREKRKVTTGVS
-399 AADDHNTQIVDGLA
+399 DDHNTQIVEGLE
-413 EGEAVYYETTERM
+413 EGEAVYYETMERM

-432 YTVERSDFQVENH
+432 YMVEWSDFQVENH
-445 GLKFGRADKNASSYL
+445 GLKYSRADKNARVYL
-460 AAKEGEIIKIA
+460 TEKEGVIVEIA

-488 TGEGKAALTEAANAI
+488 TGEGKAAITEAANAI

-516 YDAQLAELQ
+516 YDAQLTELQ
-525 YATDSASDYDRQI
+525 NATDSASDYDRQL
-538 ITLQKGIAES
+538 ITLQKEIAEA
-548 DHNNTLQQ
+548 DHSYTLQQ
-556 LQSAYDT
+556 LQAAYDT

-573 LSIYADA
+573 VFVYADA

-589 GEGDTV
+589 WEGDTV
-595 EAGDEILKMRGEV
+595 EAGAEILKMKGET

-625 TDDIPEVGEPVS
+625 TDDIAEVGEPVS
-637 ITSGN
+637 ITSGDT
-642 MTYTG
+642 TYTG

-669 GAHYTFRTTSG
+669 GAHYTFQTTSG
-680 YDAPAFYVRMDD
+680 YDTPAFYVRMKD

-698 GNGGSVDFPYISM
+698 GNGESVDFPYISM
-711 EDVVVLPA
+711 EDVIVLPA

-732 KVSYFVWKVEED
+732 KVSYFVWKIEGD

-762 VVLSGIESGDVL
+762 VVLFGIESGDVL

>member
-1 MGDYIRT
+1 
-8 FRWRE
+8 
-13 GDSVRKKKIYA
+13 VRKKKSYA
-24 GNSQSV
+24 GNAQSV
-30 FLVAL
+30 IPVVL
-35 TGLVFLLLISGCGS
+35 TGLFFVMLIGGCGS
-49 KTTETIPALE
+49 KKTETIPDLE

-65 NSYRQVTYG
+65 ASYQQVTYG

-94 YEANVTV
+94 YKANVTV
-101 TKVLVEPGD
+101 TKILVEPGD
-110 VVEKGD
+110 MVEKGD

-126 RASLKAKQQELSHEN
+126 SASREAKQQELSHEN
-141 TIYELNQKINQLQQ
+141 TVYELNQKINQLQQ

-165 EAAAEDNSLEAATED
+165 DTAENNIQDAAENNIQEEDDMQESATEN
-180 NTQEAAAEDSSQEAA
+180 NTQETEAEAED
-195 LENGFQKNETE
+195 
-206 NITSQIAVLRENGRY
+206 ITSQIAVLQENSRY

-232 LNGEIAALDDL
+232 LNEEIAALDAL

-257 VYTKNLTVSR
+257 VYTKSLTVSR
-267 NAGAGENVAIVADTE
+267 NAGTGENVVVVADTE

-294 NYKYKDVPEK
+294 NYKYKDVSEK
-304 YMLVAGESVPVT
+304 YMLQSGERVPVT
-316 EREYSTEELVLAKIN
+316 EREYSTDELVLAKIN
-331 SNYPNVVIGRP
+331 NNYPNVLIEKP

-354 IYYEEKKAEHVLL
+354 IYFEEKKAEHVLL
-367 VGTDSLYQEDGETY
+367 VGNDSLYQEDGETY
-381 VYVGTGD
+381 VYVKAGD
-388 DTREKRKVTVG
+388 DTREKRKVTAG
-399 AADDHNTQIVDGLA
+399 AADDHNTQITDGLA

-445 GLKFGRADKNASSYL
+445 GLKLSRADKNARVYL
-460 AAKEGEIIKIA
+460 AAKEGEIVKIA

-483 LYIID
+483 LYIIN
-488 TGEGKAALTEAANAI
+488 TGEGKAAITEAANAI

-516 YDAQLAELQ
+516 YDAQLIELQ
-525 YATDSASDYDRQI
+525 NATDSVSDYDRQI
-538 ITLQKGIAES
+538 ITLQKEVAEA
-548 DHNNTLQQ
+548 DHSYTLQQ
-556 LQSAYDT
+556 LQAAYDT

-573 LSIYADA
+573 LSVYADE
-580 DGQVSKITA
+580 DGQVSKITVW
-589 GEGDTV
+589 EGDTV
-595 EAGDEILKMRGEV
+595 EAGDEILKMKGEA

-625 TDDIPEVGEPVS
+625 TDDIAEAGEPVS
-637 ITSGN
+637 ITSGDT
-642 MTYTG
+642 TYTG

-659 DEGCLYTDEN
+659 DEGCLYIDEN
-669 GAHYTFRTTSG
+669 GAHYTFQTTSG
-680 YDAPAFYVRMDD
+680 YDTPAFYVRMDD
-692 EIVDDM
+692 EITDDM
-698 GNGGSVDFPYISM
+698 GKGGSVDFPYISM

-732 KVSYFVWKVEED
+732 KVSYFVWKIEGD

-762 VVLSGIESGDVL
+762 VVLFGIESGDVL

>member
-1 MGDYIRT
+1 M
-8 FRWRE
+8 
-13 GDSVRKKKIYA
+13 RKKKSYA
-24 GNSQSV
+24 GNAQSV
-30 FLVAL
+30 IPVVL
-35 TGLVFLLLISGCGS
+35 TGLFFVMLIGGCGS
-49 KTTETIPALE
+49 KKTETIPDLE

-65 NSYRQVTYG
+65 ASYQQVTYG

-94 YEANVTV
+94 YKANVTV
-101 TKVLVEPGD
+101 TKILVEPGD
-110 VVEKGD
+110 MVEKGD

-126 RASLKAKQQELSHEN
+126 SASREAKQQELSHEN
-141 TIYELNQKINQLQQ
+141 TVYELNQKINQLQQ

-165 EAAAEDNSLEAATED
+165 DTAENNIQDAAENNIQEEDDMQESATEN
-180 NTQEAAAEDSSQEAA
+180 NTQETEAEAED
-195 LENGFQKNETE
+195 
-206 NITSQIAVLRENGRY
+206 ITSQIAVLQENSRY

-232 LNGEIAALDDL
+232 LNEEIAALDAL

-257 VYTKNLTVSR
+257 VYTKSLTVSR
-267 NAGAGENVAIVADTE
+267 NAGTGENVVVVADTE
-282 DLEIKLKDVTVQ
+282 DLAIELKDVTVQ
-294 NYKYKDVPEK
+294 NYKYKDVSEK
-304 YMLVAGESVPVT
+304 YMLQSGERVPVT
-316 EREYSTEELVLAKIN
+316 EREYSTDELVLAKIN
-331 SNYPNVVIGRP
+331 NNYPNVLIEKP

-354 IYYEEKKAEHVLL
+354 IYFEEKKAEHVLL
-367 VGTDSLYQEDGETY
+367 VGNDSLYQEDGETY
-381 VYVGTGD
+381 VYVKAGD
-388 DTREKRKVTVG
+388 DTREKRKVTAG
-399 AADDHNTQIVDGLA
+399 AADDHNTQITDGLA

-445 GLKFGRADKNASSYL
+445 GLKLSRADKNARVYL
-460 AAKEGEIIKIA
+460 AAKEGEIVKIA

-483 LYIID
+483 LYIIN
-488 TGEGKAALTEAANAI
+488 TGEGKAAITEAANAI

-516 YDAQLAELQ
+516 YDAQLIELQ
-525 YATDSASDYDRQI
+525 NATDSVSDYDRQI
-538 ITLQKGIAES
+538 ITLQKEVAEA
-548 DHNNTLQQ
+548 DHSYTLQQ
-556 LQSAYDT
+556 LQAAYDT

-573 LSIYADA
+573 LSVYADE
-580 DGQVSKITA
+580 DGQVSKITVW
-589 GEGDTV
+589 EGDTV
-595 EAGDEILKMRGEV
+595 EAGDEILKMKGEA

-625 TDDIPEVGEPVS
+625 TDDIAEAGEPVS
-637 ITSGN
+637 ITSGDT
-642 MTYTG
+642 TYTG

-659 DEGCLYTDEN
+659 DEGCLYIDEN
-669 GAHYTFRTTSG
+669 GAHYTFQTTSG
-680 YDAPAFYVRMDD
+680 YDTPAFYVRMDD
-692 EIVDDM
+692 EITDDM
-698 GNGGSVDFPYISM
+698 GKGGSVDFPYISM

-732 KVSYFVWKVEED
+732 KVSYFVWKIEGD

-762 VVLSGIESGDVL
+762 VVLFGIESGDVL